1 MNAETLARIW
11 QELRSACSQRDHDWR
26 SATLAT
32 VGLDGGPQART
43 VILREADEA
52 AGQLVFFTDRRSPK
66 VAELGREPRAC
77 LVFWSR
83 RLRWQLRV
91 RAQVSLEFDG
101 NAVEAT
107 WLRLRDSAAAGDYLA
122 PAAPG
127 TRLAV
132 TGDAERANPAEPFNS
147 ALHAIPADHAKLAN
161 HQLCIARAVIDTID
175 WLELDAAG
183 HRRAIFAAGRIE
195 AVVP

>member
-1 MNAETLARIW
+1 MNAATLARIW
-11 QELRSACSQRDHDWR
+11 HELRSACTQRDHDWR
-26 SATLAT
+26 GATLAT
-32 VGLDGGPQART
+32 VRPDGGPQART

-52 AGQLVFFTDRRSPK
+52 SDRLVFYTDRRSPK
-66 VAELGREPRAC
+66 VAELEREPRAC

-91 RAQVSLEFDG
+91 QARISLEFDG
-101 NAVEAT
+101 DAVEAT
-107 WLRLRDSAAAGDYLA
+107 WQRLRDSAAAGDYLA

-127 TRLAV
+127 TPLAV
-132 TGDAERANPAEPFNS
+132 ADQSGLAGPAEAS
-147 ALHAIPADHAKLAN
+147 D
-161 HQLCIARAVIDTID
+161 HQLCIARAHIEAID

>member
-11 QELRSACSQRDHDWR
+11 QELRSACTQRDHDWR

-32 VGLDGGPQART
+32 VGADGGPQART

-52 AGQLVFFTDRRSPK
+52 AGRLAFFTDRRSPK

-91 RAQVSLEFDG
+91 QARVSLEFDG
-101 NAVEAT
+101 DAVEAT

-122 PAAPG
+122 AAAPG

-132 TGDAERANPAEPFNS
+132 AGGADR
-147 ALHAIPADHAKLAN
+147 AIPADHARLAE
-161 HQLCIARAVIDTID
+161 HQLCIARAAID
-175 WLELDAAG
+175 
-183 HRRAIFAAGRIE
+183 
-195 AVVP
+195 

>member
-11 QELRSACSQRDHDWR
+11 QELRSACAQRDHDWR

-52 AGQLVFFTDRRSPK
+52 TGRLAFFTDRRSPK

-77 LVFWSR
+77 LVFWCR

-91 RAQVSLEFDG
+91 RVQVSLEFDG
-101 NAVEAT
+101 DAVEAT

-127 TRLAV
+127 TRLAISDG
-132 TGDAERANPAEPFNS
+132 TDRADRADQGDR
-147 ALHAIPADHAKLAN
+147 ADHPRLAE
-161 HQLCIARAVIDTID
+161 HQLCIARAAIEAID
-175 WLELDAAG
+175 WLELAAAG

>member
-11 QELRSACSQRDHDWR
+11 QELRSACTQRDHDWC

-32 VGLDGGPQART
+32 VGADGGPQART

-52 AGQLVFFTDRRSPK
+52 AGRLAFFTDRRSPK

-91 RAQVSLEFDG
+91 QARVSLEFDG
-101 NAVEAT
+101 DAVEAT

-122 PAAPG
+122 AAAPG

-132 TGDAERANPAEPFNS
+132 AGGADR
-147 ALHAIPADHAKLAN
+147 AIPADHARLAE
-161 HQLCIARAVIDTID
+161 HQLCIARAAIDAID